1 MYPKVFIFFSLN
13 GTIAW
18 LRIGG
23 FAAMVCPC
31 FVAGLFSRFLFNF
44 KFAEIRGFCVFFP
57 RASFLDNIVPTSP
70 PPCRLRSPSLF
81 PPTAAHTQFLL
92 QTNPYF
98 AALVEVLLV
107 VGLALPF
114 SLDDPA
120 TAAAEW
126 LVGLCP
132 AHPLEEKG

>member
-1 MYPKVFIFFSLN
+1 MAPSLGSVSGVLQPWSALASLLVCFRDFFLTSNLPKF
-13 GTIAW
+13 
-18 LRIGG
+18 GG
-23 FAAMVCPC
+23 F
-31 FVAGLFSRFLFNF
+31 
-44 KFAEIRGFCVFFP
+44 VFFFP
-57 RASFLDNIVPTSP
+57 VSHSGQHSP
-70 PPCRLRSPSLF
+70 HLPPCRLRSPSLF